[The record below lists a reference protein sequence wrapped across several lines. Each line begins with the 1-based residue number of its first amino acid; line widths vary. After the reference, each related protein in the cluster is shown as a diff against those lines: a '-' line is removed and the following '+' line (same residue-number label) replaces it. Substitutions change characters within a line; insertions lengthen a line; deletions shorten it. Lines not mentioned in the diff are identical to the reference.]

1 MAKEL
6 KYKTL
11 QYLDRNESQ
20 YGPSPKCYE
29 YLKNVKYEDLS
40 WYSRD
45 FEKGI
50 KSGLS
55 KRISDDF
62 NISERQIILSYGS
75 EDLLKQIIHYYLDRK
90 EKILIPKEAWWYYK
104 KVAYE
109 VGGFNVEYP
118 MYIGEDEGV
127 KTYLYDVDKMIEVY
141 ERERPRIVLIASPNN
156 PTGNRISSSELRRF
170 LDACRGAIV
179 VIDEAY
185 WGFGSTEN
193 DYVKPYIDEFP
204 NLVICRTFSKY
215 YALAGCR
222 IGFAFAGK
230 NLEELINYSTRYLG
244 YNLISEKLA
253 KICLDDETYYREVAI
268 KMEEDKEYL
277 YGKIYK
283 ILNRGGIF
291 LNADQVLATSPHNEK
306 IYQESWKRKID
317 LSELDEE
324 NRLAIFDRMK
334 LDNPATL
341 EDNIKWLLKCGF
353 RDVDIFYKYY
363 NFCVLY
369 AKK

>member
-127 KTYLYDVDKMIEVY
+127 KTYLYDVDKLIEIY

-156 PTGNRISSSELRRF
+156 PTGNRMTSSELRRF

-253 KICLDDETYYREVAI
+253 KICLDDETYYRDVAL
-268 KMEEDKEYL
+268 KMQEDKEYMYEEFNKMEGFTPYRSYANFML
-277 YGKIYK
+277 VNMPKSIRK
-283 ILNRGGIF
+283 DLKQF
-291 LNADQVLATSPHNEK
+291 LKDRNMLIK
-306 IYQESWKRKID
+306 F
-317 LSELDEE
+317 LDEE
-324 NRLAIFDRMK
+324 AFKTEARI
-334 LDNPATL
+334 TL
-341 EDNIKWLLKCGF
+341 GTREQNHYLIDCIKEFL
-353 RDVDIFYKYY
+353 RTR
-363 NFCVLY
+363 
-369 AKK
+369 